1 MFIFGYAL
9 NWLFKKI
16 VMEKQLQIIMGTATI
31 YEGRTYHQYN
41 KYGCDGCD
49 NELQAEYNPPFYTK
63 ILDTGELLCTNC
75 ASKLDK

>member
-1 MFIFGYAL
+1 MTQ
-9 NWLFKKI
+9 KKI
-16 VMEKQLQIIMGTATI
+16 VMEKQLQIIMGTASI

-41 KYGCDGCD
+41 KYGCDGCE

>member
-1 MFIFGYAL
+1 
-9 NWLFKKI
+9 
-16 VMEKQLQIIMGTATI
+16 MGTATI

-49 NELQAEYNPPFYTK
+49 SELQAEYNPPFYTK
-63 ILDTGELLCTNC
+63 ILDTGVLLCTNC